1 MKKLFIVLVLI
12 HLSFTFAQN
21 IPPEKQLQQSV
32 EMLNY
37 ISTLSERIK
46 SSKSNRLELSEIRDE
61 IYNNLIPL
69 SIDEHTQQLITGTNG
84 FLDTIEQFTLLDL
97 QRERLEYIAEKE
109 KSQALRNAFPNP
121 ILILSSTQADSLFKM
136 VVSIV
141 SAATSSYLN
150 YKNSKDNSELKI
162 FQQNAELN
170 DKEYKIFESISKSCF
185 DHMITISR
193 DNHLTEKYTLSEQN
207 IKDFVLIQN
216 DKNSNKRL
224 LRLTNNDNRS
234 LYEGANY
241 SPYYLCLIDTYYELN
256 KYKECIE
263 VFNCYQEK
271 TSWIFRKDYELARRI
286 PKVVYSAKEIYDKQ
300 QFKRFANSCM
310 ETLIKETSDK
320 NWDLRYFAALTY
332 IDLENFSKA
341 RNLLLDE
348 IPYLTQIQEEYLRKY
363 VAEIPDKVPENVVR
377 KADIK
382 AYKKLIETRK
392 QTRKTE
398 LVPLYE
404 PFFLCCENFY
414 SVNSKVPLSEADY
427 KEKFLKVIENA
438 MLNTQLRIHYGL
450 EKDNDNLQSSNI
462 EKNELAYKILDSA
475 SNVVLPLSVIKSF
488 GYNLLKN
495 LIPFY
500 TELPVVSISTDTKFY
515 LQITGYTDILD
526 EIAYKII
533 NVDRPDFSPVD
544 EYVIAQSI
552 SNTFFAKIKL
562 DIKPISNYQFY
573 GCTDIAI
580 KVVSEYGEFVIP
592 WYTVCTEAVPPPS
605 ILVEPIEIPILEEK

>member
-121 ILILSSTQADSLFKM
+121 ILILSSTQADSPFKM
-136 VVSIV
+136 AVSIV

-185 DHMITISR
+185 NHMITISR

-224 LRLTNNDNRS
+224 SRLTNNDNRS

-241 SPYYLCLIDTYYELN
+241 SPYYLYLIDTYYELN

-271 TSWIFRKDYELARRI
+271 TSRIFRKDYELARRI

-341 RNLLLDE
+341 RDLLLDE

-363 VAEIPDKVPENVVR
+363 IAEIPDKIPENVIR

-382 AYKKLIETRK
+382 AYKKLLEARK
-392 QTRKTE
+392 KARRTE

-404 PFFLCCENFY
+404 PFLLCCETFY
-414 SVNSKVPLSEADY
+414 SVNSKMPLNEADY

-450 EKDNDNLQSSNI
+450 EKENELYDLYFRESDLQTQKIRVAQIVGPLSFLYSYHINIPAVFLDNDT
-462 EKNELAYKILDSA
+462 KIS
-475 SNVVLPLSVIKSF
+475 
-488 GYNLLKN
+488 
-495 LIPFY
+495 
-500 TELPVVSISTDTKFY
+500 
-515 LQITGYTDILD
+515 LQINQHGYPSHKIDNVSFEIVEIKRPNNYEDD
-526 EIAYKII
+526 EKSIA
-533 NVDRPDFSPVD
+533 NF
-544 EYVIAQSI
+544 I
-552 SNTFFAKIKL
+552 SNDFIAVVKL
-562 DIKPISNYQFY
+562 DIKEKCNWIDFVKFYSSIDYKISASGYYLSFTKYNPRISEHWRTQPPIFPEDLLQQ
-573 GCTDIAI
+573 
-580 KVVSEYGEFVIP
+580 
-592 WYTVCTEAVPPPS
+592 
-605 ILVEPIEIPILEEK
+605 